1 MQHPFI
7 HDLSDKTLEELQ
19 TAISDL
25 NKKLNFAYSM
35 QNGTMINQLKMMLE
49 SYNTENSKRMDAL
62 YKKQNIQDQINISSD
77 KK

>member
-7 HDLSDKTLEELQ
+7 HDLSEKTLDELQ
-19 TAISDL
+19 ASISDL

-35 QNGTMINQLKMMLE
+35 QNGAMINQLKMMLE